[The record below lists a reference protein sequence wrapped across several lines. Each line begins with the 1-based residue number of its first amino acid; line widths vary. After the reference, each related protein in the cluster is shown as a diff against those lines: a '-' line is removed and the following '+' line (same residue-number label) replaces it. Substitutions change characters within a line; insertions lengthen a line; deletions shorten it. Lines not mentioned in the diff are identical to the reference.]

1 MRAYLAPTESFVYNQ
16 VASLQR
22 YRPIVVAHHVR
33 PRTEFPRRDGAVA
46 EECLPTP
53 LARMER
59 LAYRVAR
66 VALPSG
72 QATLARYLRAQDAR
86 LLHYHYLTDA
96 RFLSAVRR
104 RTGLAAI
111 VSGYGYDVTEFP
123 RQWCGLGRRYLR
135 PLFDEVDCFLAM
147 TDDMRMDMVALGCP
161 ETKVHVHYHG
171 SDTARFRC
179 TDRVYDKDGPLTV
192 LCCARLYPG
201 KGHHLVLRA
210 LRRIERRGRHDF
222 RVVIVGEG
230 PGRTDLER
238 LIAAYGWGG
247 RAVLTGHL
255 PHAGEALVDRF
266 RRADVFVQPNFT
278 INGVKEGVPGTIVEA
293 MAAGLPVVSTRHGG
307 IPLVLDSGRHGLL
320 VGERDVDG
328 LARALDALLADA
340 RLRRD
345 LGRAAAAHAAR
356 ELDLAPCTAR
366 LERIYD
372 RFV

>member
-22 YRPIVVAHHVR
+22 YRPVVAAHHFR

-46 EECLPTP
+46 EECLPKP
-53 LARMER
+53 LARVER

-66 VALPSG
+66 VALPPG
-72 QATLARYLRAQDAR
+72 QAALARYLRAQDAR

-123 RQWCGLGRRYLR
+123 RHWRRLGRRYLR
-135 PLFDEVDCFLAM
+135 PLFDEIDCFLAM
-147 TDDMRMDMVALGCP
+147 TDDMRADMVALGCP
-161 ETKVHVHYHG
+161 EAKVQVHYHG

-179 TDRVYDKDGPLTV
+179 ADRVYDKDGPLSV

-201 KGHHLVLRA
+201 KGHDLVLRA
-210 LRRIERRGRHDF
+210 LRRIDRRGRHDF
-222 RVVIVGEG
+222 RVVIVGDG
-230 PGRTDLER
+230 PARTDLER
-238 LIAAYGWGG
+238 LIAAYGWDG

-255 PHAGEALVDRF
+255 PHAGEALLDRF
-266 RRADVFVQPNFT
+266 RRADIFVQPNFT
-278 INGVKEGVPGTIVEA
+278 VNGVKEGVPGTIVEA

-328 LARALDALLADA
+328 LADALDALLADA
-340 RLRRD
+340 RLRRR

-356 ELDLAPCTAR
+356 ELDLGPCTAR

-372 RFV
+372 CFV

>member
-16 VASLQR
+16 VNSLRR
-22 YRPIVVAHHVR
+22 YRPVVVAHHLR
-33 PRTEFPRRDGAVA
+33 PRTEFPCRDVAVA
-46 EECLPTP
+46 EQCLPTSV
-53 LARMER
+53 ARIER

-72 QATLARYLRAQDAR
+72 QAALARYLRAQDVG

-96 RFLSAVRR
+96 RFLSAIRR
-104 RTGLAAI
+104 RTGVAAI

-123 RQWCGLGRRYLR
+123 GQWRRLGRRYLR
-135 PLFDEVDCFLAM
+135 PLFDELDCFLAM
-147 TDDMRMDMVALGCP
+147 TEDMRADMVALGCP
-161 ETKVHVHYHG
+161 EAKVHVHYHG

-179 TDRVYDKDGPLTV
+179 ADRVYDKDGPLTV

-201 KGHHLVLRA
+201 KGQHLVLRA
-210 LRRIERRGRHDF
+210 LHRIQRPGRDDF

-230 PGRTDLER
+230 PARRDLER
-238 LIAAYGWGG
+238 LVAEYGWGE

-255 PHAGEALVDRF
+255 PHAGEALVEQF
-266 RRADVFVQPNFT
+266 RRADLFVHPSVT
-278 INGVKEGVPGTIVEA
+278 INGAKEGVPGTIVEA

-307 IPLVLDSGRHGLL
+307 IPFVIESGRHGLL
-320 VGERDVDG
+320 VGERDVDA
-328 LARALDALLADA
+328 LAAALDALLADA
-340 RLRRD
+340 TLRQRL
-345 LGRAAAAHAAR
+345 GSAAARYAAR
-356 ELDLAPCTAR
+356 ELDLGSCTAR